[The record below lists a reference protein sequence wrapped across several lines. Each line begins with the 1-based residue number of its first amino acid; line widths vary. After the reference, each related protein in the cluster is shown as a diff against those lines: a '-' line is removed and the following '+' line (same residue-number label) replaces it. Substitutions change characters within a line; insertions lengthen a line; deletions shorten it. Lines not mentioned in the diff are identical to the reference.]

1 MIFVFKLVSSFM
13 VFYQLEENSFLIVEF
28 LEKNIHPSFMDHN
41 LIRKHMKHC
50 HLFQQWSEF
59 QIR

>member
-1 MIFVFKLVSSFM
+1 M